1 MKLRRLF
8 LHAALAIVA
17 SLPLLSNATA
27 QIVRP
32 THPVKPS
39 FPVVSLPA
47 AASQGLRAIELLGD
61 RLPEVAAWYGKS
73 PDEFRM
79 LLLRD
84 RMLRIDGQG
93 RLFVEEEIEAHALT
107 PTPADEALLT
117 GNLLPLD
124 QTFLLHS
131 RPGANRTIYLNFR
144 GATLSGTA
152 WNRTASNITALPYDI
167 DGIPYSFSTTEL
179 QRIQGIWQ
187 RVAEDFAPFDV
198 NVTTEAPPADVL
210 LRSSGTDQVFGT
222 TVLITN
228 NNGVYSCNCGGVAYV
243 GVFDDTGSY
252 YKPALVFYNK
262 LSSGSE
268 KMVAEAISHEVGH
281 NLGLQHDGGIS
292 TSYYGGHGTG
302 VTGWAPIMGTGYNR
316 ALVQWSK
323 GEYAGA
329 NNVQDDLQVMQ
340 NTGAPLRADD
350 HGNTIGAATVLAGTA
365 SGGISSYAMQGVIE
379 RGTDVDQFAFAAGAG
394 TVTVTLAPA
403 LRSPNLDALIELRN
417 ASGTVLASANPT
429 EALNATFTVTVPQA
443 GTYYVAVRGT
453 GKGDPLNGGY
463 SAYGSLG
470 NYLVNV
476 AAPTPPQL
484 PPVAAVT
491 ATPVSGTVPLTVNLS
506 ASGSTDPDGTI
517 VAYEWTFGD
526 STSGAGA
533 GVSHTYTTVGTFTAQ
548 LKVTDNDG
556 LSATKAVTITV
567 APTQATTKMRVADI
581 AMSLTITSAT
591 KARGNAAVL
600 VLDGA
605 GQPIAGAKVSG
616 RWSGVVRGTSTLATD
631 ASGIARFST
640 GSVASTGA
648 YIFTVAGVVLSGY
661 EYDVTL
667 NTESSDSI
675 SR

>member
-1 MKLRRLF
+1 MKLRPFVLQ
-8 LHAALAIVA
+8 AALALAAV
-17 SLPLLSNATA
+17 LPLVSQAATTT
-27 QIVRP
+27 RP

-93 RLFVEEEIEAHALT
+93 RLFVEDELEAPLQA
-107 PTPADEALLT
+107 PSPADESLLS

-124 QTFLLHS
+124 QTFVLHS
-131 RPGANRTIYLNFR
+131 RPGASRTIYLNFK

-152 WNRTASNITALPYDI
+152 WNRTASTITALPYDI
-167 DGIPYSFSTTEL
+167 DGLPYSFSTTEL

-198 NVTTEAPPADVL
+198 NVTTEEPPADAL
-210 LRSSGTDQVFGT
+210 LRSSGSDQVFGT
-222 TVLITN
+222 TVLVTN
-228 NNGVYSCNCGGVAYV
+228 NNGVYSCSCGGVAYV
-243 GVFDDTGSY
+243 GVYDDTGSY

-262 LSSGSE
+262 LSGGSE

-281 NLGLQHDGGIS
+281 NLGLQHDGGTS
-292 TSYYGGHGTG
+292 TSYYSGHGSG
-302 VTGWAPIMGTGYNR
+302 VTGWAPIMGVGYSR

-329 NNVQDDLQVMQ
+329 NNVQDDLLVMQ
-340 NTGAPLRADD
+340 NTGAPMRADD
-350 HGNTIGAATVLAGTA
+350 HGDTLGAATVMTGTA
-365 SGGISSYAMQGVIE
+365 SGGISSYALQGVIE

-394 TVTVTLAPA
+394 TITITLAPA
-403 LRSPNLDALIELRN
+403 LRSPNLDALVELRN
-417 ASGTVLASANPT
+417 AAGTVLASANPT
-429 EALNATFTVTVPQA
+429 DALNATFAVGVPLA

-463 SAYGSLG
+463 TAYGSLG
-470 NYLVNV
+470 NYLVSV

-484 PPVAAVT
+484 PPVAALT
-491 ATPVSGTVPLTVNLS
+491 ATPISGTVPLTVNLS
-506 ASGSTDPDGTI
+506 ASGSSDPDGHI
-517 VAYEWTFGD
+517 VAYQWTFGD
-526 STSGAGA
+526 STSGTGA
-533 GVSHTYTTVGTFTAQ
+533 GVSHTYTSVGTFTAQ
-548 LKVTDNDG
+548 LEVTDNDG
-556 LSATKAVTITV
+556 LSATKDVTITV
-567 APTQATTKMRVADI
+567 NPASTELVMRVSDI
-581 AMSLTITSAT
+581 SMSLSSTRTRAY
-591 KARGNAAVL
+591 ADVL
-600 VLDGA
+600 VRDA
-605 GQPIAGAKVSG
+605 QGQPVGGARVTG
-616 RWSGVVRGTSTLATD
+616 TWSGLT
-631 ASGIARFST
+631 
-640 GSVASTGA
+640 ASTGRVTTKA
-648 YIFTVAGVVLSGY
+648 NGVARFTSGVSSATGSFIFTVTGISLTGAV
-661 EYDVTL
+661 YDAAL

>member
-1 MKLRRLF
+1 MKLRPFVLQ
-8 LHAALAIVA
+8 AALAIA
-17 SLPLLSNATA
+17 AALPLVSQAAT

-39 FPVVSLPA
+39 FPVVALPV

-93 RLFVEEEIEAHALT
+93 RLFVEEEIDAQLQAAL
-107 PTPADEALLT
+107 PADESLLS

-131 RPGANRTIYLNFR
+131 RPGASRTIYLNFK

-152 WNRTASNITALPYDI
+152 WNRTVSTINALPYDL

-198 NVTTEAPPADVL
+198 NVTTEEPPADVL
-210 LRSSGTDQVFGT
+210 LRSSGSDQVFGT
-222 TVLITN
+222 TVLVTN
-228 NNGVYSCNCGGVAYV
+228 NNGVYSCSCGGVAYV

-281 NLGLQHDGGIS
+281 NLGLQHDGSAS
-292 TSYYGGHGTG
+292 TSYYSGHGTG
-302 VTGWAPIMGTGYNR
+302 VTGWAPIMGVGYSR

-323 GEYAGA
+323 GEYSGA

-340 NTGAPLRADD
+340 STGAPLRADD
-350 HGNTIGAATVLAGTA
+350 HGDTIGAATVLAGTA

-379 RGTDVDQFAFAAGAG
+379 RGSDVDQFAFAAGAG

-417 ASGTVLASANPT
+417 AAGTVLASANPT
-429 EALNATFTVTVPQA
+429 DLLNASFSAVVPQA
-443 GTYYVAVRGT
+443 GTYYVSVRGT
-453 GKGDPLNGGY
+453 GKGDPLAGGY

-470 NYLVNV
+470 NYLVSV
-476 AAPTPPQL
+476 SAPTPPQL

-491 ATPVSGTVPLTVNLS
+491 ATPISGTVPLTVNLS
-506 ASGSTDPDGTI
+506 ASGSSDPDGNI
-517 VAYEWTFGD
+517 VSYQWTFGD
-526 STSGAGA
+526 STSGTGA
-533 GVSHTYTTVGTFTAQ
+533 SVGHTYTTVGTFTAQ
-548 LKVTDNDG
+548 LKVIDNDG
-556 LSATKAVTITV
+556 LSATKAVTIV
-567 APTQATTKMRVADI
+567 VLEPTGVKSVSVGDI
-581 AMSLTITSAT
+581 SMSLSPKPSGDAAI
-591 KARGNAAVL
+591 AAVRI
-600 VLDGA
+600 VDEA
-605 GQPIAGAKVSG
+605 GLPVAGASVSG
-616 RWSGVVRGTSTLATD
+616 KWSGLWTISITRTTGSD
-631 ASGIARFST
+631 GIARFTSGASGSPGSFVFSVINVKRSGST
-640 GSVASTGA
+640 YVKS
-648 YIFTVAGVVLSGY
+648 
-661 EYDVTL
+661 L
-667 NTESSDSI
+667 NVETSDSI
-675 SR
+675 TR